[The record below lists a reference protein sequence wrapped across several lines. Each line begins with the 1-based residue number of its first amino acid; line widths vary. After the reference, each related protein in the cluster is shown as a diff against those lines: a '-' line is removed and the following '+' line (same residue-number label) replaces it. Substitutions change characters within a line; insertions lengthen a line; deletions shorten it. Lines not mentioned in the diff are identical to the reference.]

1 MFLCVCT
8 GTENIF
14 QWAVGLFVLFVAF
27 FVVVCLIYICNFQ
40 GIVVSRMKF

>member
-14 QWAVGLFVLFVAF
+14 QWAVGLFVLFVF
-27 FVVVCLIYICNFQ
+27 VVVVCLIYICNFQ